1 MTETRLAQLRADPR
15 VAARLTG
22 APISALTASTI
33 LAAYRVGLLTPAEV
47 DAYIEPEQTPAT
59 PEPALPPAY
68 CGAVIWYHSTEDRP
82 DPRAAA
88 AAWAATHPETRR
100 NALEVVFEAYL
111 ENRSTAEAYAAFMR
125 DSTTEGKLALLRQL
139 ETDVLPDLSGT
150 PELWIK
156 TREFRSALRAELG
169 GVYGL
174 TV

>member
-1 MTETRLAQLRADPR
+1 MTAQLPNAYQEAIWWFHRMTQLDEVSPR
-15 VAARLTG
+15 SGATAYSAA
-22 APISALTASTI
+22 
-33 LAAYRVGLLTPAEV
+33 
-47 DAYIEPEQTPAT
+47 
-59 PEPALPPAY
+59 
-68 CGAVIWYHSTEDRP
+68 
-82 DPRAAA
+82 
-88 AAWAATHPETRR
+88 HPEVRR
-100 NALEVVFEAYL
+100 NALEVVFAAFL
-111 ENRSTAEAYAAFMR
+111 AKQDVAEAYAAFMR